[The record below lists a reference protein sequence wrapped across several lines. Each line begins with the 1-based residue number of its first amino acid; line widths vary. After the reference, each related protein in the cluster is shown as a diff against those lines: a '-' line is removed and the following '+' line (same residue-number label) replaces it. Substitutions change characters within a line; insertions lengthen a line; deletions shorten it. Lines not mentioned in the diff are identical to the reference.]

1 VLQPAFPGRL
11 KRGPT
16 LLPPKIMSTPRSS
29 IPPKEC
35 LAYALGD
42 TATNLVWRTLMTFL
56 GFFYVSVYGISPEAM
71 GWILLIS
78 RIGDGLSDIVMGV
91 AADRTQTR
99 WGKFRP
105 WILWTAL
112 PFGIMTVLTFT
123 TPDFGEFGKVL
134 YAFITYN
141 LLIIFFT
148 ANNVPYSALTG
159 VISPDPAERTRLSS
173 YRFGGAFIGALI
185 TLGFNQK
192 LVDFFGQG
200 DETVG
205 YKWTMVVF
213 AVLAVVFFVIT
224 FAMTKERVKPEPVE
238 KLNLWRD
245 MGDLFR
251 NRAWVVLFLIG
262 LCLITVNTLRQGS
275 TMFFFVDFL
284 NAKELA
290 ATYFVV
296 TTVGA
301 LIGAVMTAKLVAAFS
316 RRAVILGAFTIMA
329 VGSVGMYFVSRESV
343 VPVFVLGF
351 IIEAASG
358 PIVTLFFAML
368 ADAADFSELRR
379 GRRATGLVYSAGT
392 VSFKFGSGIGGSLVG
407 FVLAGTGYVA
417 DAEPSPEALGG
428 IKLLMSLLPA
438 AGCVAGLVAFLFYP
452 ISDAKLEEVRAE
464 LETRRG

>member
-1 VLQPAFPGRL
+1 MTAPET
-11 KRGPT
+11 KIPT
-16 LLPPKIMSTPRSS
+16 
-29 IPPKEC
+29 KEC
-35 LAYALGD
+35 IAYALGD

-56 GFFYVSVYGISPEAM
+56 GFFYTDIYGLSPEIV
-71 GWILLIS
+71 GFLFLIS
-78 RIGDGLSDIVMGV
+78 RFGDGASDVIMGV

-105 WILWTAL
+105 WILWTAV

-123 TPDFGEFGKVL
+123 TPDLGDIGKVI
-134 YAFITYN
+134 YAFVTYN

-148 ANNVPYSALTG
+148 ASNVPYSALTG

-173 YRFGGAFIGALI
+173 FRFGGAFIGALL
-185 TLGFNQK
+185 TLGLNQP
-192 LVDFFGQG
+192 LVDLFGQG

-213 AVLAVVFFVIT
+213 AVVAVVFFIIT

-245 MGDLFR
+245 IGDLFR
-251 NRAWVVLFLIG
+251 NRAWFVLFLIG
-262 LCLITVNTLRQGS
+262 LFLISVNTLRQGS
-275 TMFFFVDFL
+275 TMYYFAYYLDS
-284 NAKELA
+284 KGLA
-290 ATYFVV
+290 GMYFVI
-296 TTVGA
+296 TTIGA
-301 LIGAVMTAKLVAAFS
+301 FAGAVMTAKLVTMFG
-316 RRAVILGAFTIMA
+316 RKGVILGGFAIMA
-329 VGSVGMYFVSRESV
+329 LGSVGMYFVGREGI

-368 ADAADFSELRR
+368 ADAADFSELKQ

-392 VSFKFGSGIGGSLVG
+392 VSFKFGSGIGGALAN

-417 DAEPSPEALGG
+417 DVPQTAEALGG

-438 AGCVAGLVAFLFYP
+438 AGCIAGMVAFMAYP
-452 ISDAKLEEVRAE
+452 ISDQNLEEIRAE
-464 LETRRG
+464 LETKRG

>member
-1 VLQPAFPGRL
+1 
-11 KRGPT
+11 
-16 LLPPKIMSTPRSS
+16 MSTPHSQ
-29 IPPKEC
+29 IPTKEC
-35 LAYALGD
+35 IAYALGD

-56 GFFYVSVYGISPEAM
+56 GFFYTDVYGLSPEIV
-71 GWILLIS
+71 GFLFLIS
-78 RIGDGLSDIVMGV
+78 RFGDGASDVIMGV

-123 TPDFGEFGKVL
+123 TPDLGDTGKII
-134 YAFITYN
+134 YAFVTYN

-148 ANNVPYSALTG
+148 ASNVPYSAMTG

-173 YRFGGAFIGALI
+173 YRFGGAFVGALL
-185 TLGFNQK
+185 TLGLNQP
-192 LVDFFGQG
+192 LVNFFGQG

-213 AVLAVVFFVIT
+213 AVVAVVFFLIT
-224 FAMTKERVKPEPVE
+224 FAMTKERVKPAPVE

-245 MGDLFR
+245 LGDLFR
-251 NRAWVVLFLIG
+251 NRAWFVLFLIG

-275 TMFFFVDFL
+275 TMYYFAYFL
-284 NAKELA
+284 DSKGLA
-290 ATYFVV
+290 GTYFVI

-301 LIGAVMTAKLVAAFS
+301 FIGAVMTAKLVGWFG
-316 RRAVILGAFTIMA
+316 RKGVIMGGFAIMA
-329 VGSVGMYFVSRESV
+329 LGSLAMYFVGREGTTT
-343 VPVFVLGF
+343 VFVLGF

-368 ADAADFSELRR
+368 ADAADFSEMKS

-407 FVLAGTGYVA
+407 FVLAGTGYVPDVDQTLA
-417 DAEPSPEALGG
+417 ALGG
-428 IKLLMSLLPA
+428 IKMLMSLLPA
-438 AGCVAGLVAFLFYP
+438 LGCVAGFVVFLMYP
-452 ISDAKLEEVRAE
+452 ISDLKLEELRAE